1 MKAIKLTTAALLA
14 GIALTTA
21 AVHAADAATEEDAR
35 PERGHHMR
43 APSLERMAIG
53 NAMAAEL
60 ATRTGRSAD
69 EIGAMLKNDGPRKT
83 AETLGLDRDAM
94 KEAMRNAREKV
105 ITQAA
110 QAQLITAEQAQTLK
124 DAPMARVHV
133 RKSPGVRIEAP
144 DAD

>member
-1 MKAIKLTTAALLA
+1 MKAFKLTTAALLA
-14 GIALTTA
+14 GIALTAGA
-21 AVHAADAATEEDAR
+21 AHAADAADADAP
-35 PERGHHMR
+35 PERGQHMR
-43 APSLERMAIG
+43 MQSLERMAIG
-53 NAMAAEL
+53 NALAAEL

-69 EIGAMLKNDGPRKT
+69 EISAMLKDDGPRKT

-94 KEAMRNAREKV
+94 KEAMRSARDKV

-124 DAPMARVHV
+124 DAPMTRVHI

>member
-21 AVHAADAATEEDAR
+21 AVHAAGPAGDDTR
-35 PERGHHMR
+35 PERGQHMR
-43 APSLERMAIG
+43 GPSLERMAIG
-53 NAMAAEL
+53 NALSAEL
-60 ATRTGRSAD
+60 ATRTGRSAE

-83 AETLGLDRDAM
+83 AETLDLDRDAM
-94 KEAMRNAREKV
+94 KAAMRSAREKV

-124 DAPMARVHV
+124 QAPMVWTHASKGARV
-133 RKSPGVRIEAP
+133 RIDEP
-144 DAD
+144 DAE